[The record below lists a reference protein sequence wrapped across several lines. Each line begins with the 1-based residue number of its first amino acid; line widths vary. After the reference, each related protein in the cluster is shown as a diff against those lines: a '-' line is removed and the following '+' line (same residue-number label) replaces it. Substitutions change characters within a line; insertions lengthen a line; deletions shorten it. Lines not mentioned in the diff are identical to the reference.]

1 VSPEEKRA
9 GAIIQA
15 AVEMSRFSGPL
26 PHPDDLAKYE
36 QVLSGAA
43 DRIISMAER
52 QAAHRQSLEKAVILS
67 NVAIQKWGL
76 GSAFVLALI
85 AIGGGVWLSLKG
97 LSGVG
102 LTAIISALAALVS
115 VFIYGKSEQKK
126 ELKDKS
132 EALMPKESPVRD

>member
-1 VSPEEKRA
+1 MSPEEKRA

-85 AIGGGVWLSLKG
+85 AIGGGIWLSLKG

-102 LTAIISALAALVS
+102 LTAIISALASLVG

-132 EALMPKESPVRD
+132 ETLMPK

>member
-1 VSPEEKRA
+1 MSPEEKRA

>member
-1 VSPEEKRA
+1 MSPEEKRA

-36 QVLSGAA
+36 QVLSGAS

-132 EALMPKESPVRD
+132 ETLTPKESPVRD